1 MLRLYNTRTR
11 RVEDFVPLR
20 EGHVRIY
27 VCGLTPSAEPHL
39 GHARSFLFF
48 DVFRQYLRHLGYE
61 VKYVQNV
68 TDIDDRSIEA
78 AQDEGVA
85 WNEIVERYYRSFKES
100 MRRLGVAEPD
110 VEPRATAYIPQILE
124 MIDRL
129 VQSEH
134 AYVTED
140 GIYFRVSSF
149 PEYGKLSGK
158 HVDELIVGARIAE
171 NEKKLDPLDFA
182 LWKFEKPGEPSWPSK
197 WGPGRPGWHIECSA
211 MAHELLAEP
220 FDIHGGGADLIF
232 PHHENEIAQSE
243 SLLPSPPMANFWV
256 HGGLLNFEQRKMSK
270 SWGNYEPLYELLDR
284 LEETE
289 SIPAIRLLFLQSGY
303 RKPINFSEET
313 LESARSRLNR
323 LRSHYAI
330 LRDANRNSQ
339 PSGDGDAKVQSA
351 VEIGLRTAATVEAA
365 LADDVNTAV
374 ALAHVDEVLSA
385 ADLIARSPRAGEV
398 LEQIDAA
405 LDLLR
410 LDLRAPLDIE
420 AVARRLRESLD
431 GRVPFNGMRGE
442 QVIEAVIDARNQARK
457 NKDFALAD
465 QLRQALLQER
475 IELRDSHTGTSWTP
489 AGE

>member
-11 RVEDFVPLR
+11 SVEEFAPLQD
-20 EGHVRIY
+20 GKVRIY

-48 DVFRQYLRHLGYE
+48 DVFRRYLEHLGYD
-61 VKYVQNV
+61 VTFVQNV

-78 AQDEGVA
+78 AQDEGVP
-85 WNEIVERYYRSFKES
+85 WNEVVERYYRSFKRS
-100 MRRLGVAEPD
+100 MQRLGVAEPD
-110 VEPRATAYIPQILE
+110 VEPRATVYVPQILE

-140 GIYFRVSSF
+140 GVYFRVSSF

-158 HVDELIVGARIAE
+158 NMDELMVGARIAE
-171 NEKKLDPLDFA
+171 NEKKRDPLDFA

-211 MAHELLAEP
+211 MAHELLGEP
-220 FDIHGGGADLIF
+220 FDIHGGGADLVF

-243 SLLPSPPMANFWV
+243 SLLPKPPMANFWV

-284 LEETE
+284 LEETA

-303 RKPINFSEET
+303 RKPVNFSEET
-313 LESARSRLNR
+313 LESARSRLFR

-330 LRDANRNSQ
+330 LKE
-339 PSGDGDAKVQSA
+339 PSRVAK
-351 VEIGLRTAATVEAA
+351 AASPSPGVEAA
-365 LADDVNTAV
+365 LAKGLETTGVVSAALSDDVNTAV
-374 ALAHVDEVLSA
+374 AIAHLDEVLTS
-385 ADLIARSPRAGEV
+385 ADLIAQSERVGEV
-398 LEQIDAA
+398 LQQVDAA

-410 LDLRAPLDIE
+410 LDLRPPLDID
-420 AVARRLRESLD
+420 AVAQRLRDSLD
-431 GRVPFNGMRGE
+431 GTVHFDGMRGE
-442 QVIEAVIDARNQARK
+442 QVIEAVIDARNEARK
-457 NKDFALAD
+457 NKNFALAD
-465 QLRQALLQER
+465 QLRQALAAER
-475 IELRDSHTGTSWTP
+475 IELRDTHNGTSWTP